1 MGNQMRRL
9 DCLPD
14 PSDQRPDESLE
25 FNHCQHLSVSAP
37 PQLHRYIFSL
47 LVFGIIYICI
57 SLVAHGM
64 VLLLRMA

>member
-37 PQLHRYIFSL
+37 PSSLATFLVFRFLELYIF
-47 LVFGIIYICI
+47 VF
-57 SLVAHGM
+57 L
-64 VLLLRMA
+64 